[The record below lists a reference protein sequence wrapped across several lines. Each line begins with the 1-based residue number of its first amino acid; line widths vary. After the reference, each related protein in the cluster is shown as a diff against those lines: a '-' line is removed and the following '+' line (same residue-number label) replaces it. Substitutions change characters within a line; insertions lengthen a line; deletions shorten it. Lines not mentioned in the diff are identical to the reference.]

1 MHLPGFPVAGPGS
14 DTLAGSLAVAG
25 VQLRACNDRD
35 LAFLRTLYRQTR
47 DDELAITG
55 WPEETRAAF
64 ADQQFGMQH
73 MHFVRHF
80 PDAYFFL
87 LQRDGRDI
95 GRYYLDVSGA
105 AWHVVDIALLA
116 DVRGQGIGTAL
127 LQATR
132 AIAPAVTLSVAVNNP
147 AAMRLYT
154 RLGFVDEGEAGG
166 MHRRM
171 RAS

>member
-1 MHLPGFPVAGPGS
+1 MDLPGFPAAGPDS
-14 DTLAGSLAVAG
+14 DTLAESLAVAG
-25 VQLRACNDRD
+25 VRLRACRACD
-35 LAFLRTLYRQTR
+35 LPFLRMLYRQTR
-47 DDELAITG
+47 DDELATTG
-55 WPEETRAAF
+55 WPEDARAAF

-80 PDAYFFL
+80 PRAHFFV

-95 GRYYLDVSGA
+95 GRYYLDVTDPS
-105 AWHVVDIALLA
+105 WHVVDIALLTEM
-116 DVRGQGIGTAL
+116 RGRGIGTAL

-132 AIAPAVTLSVAVNNP
+132 AHAPAVTLSVAINNP